1 MNTTSNKIL
10 LTASLLIVTG
20 YILMSGPESS
30 LTYSQSVALHSLTYS
45 QSVALHSLTHSQSV
59 ALHSLT
65 HSQSV
70 ALHSE
75 QAFNP
80 EIFSFRR
87 IVIAPILCLTG
98 YLLIIVGILKKQ

>member
-30 LTYSQSVALHSLTYS
+30 LTYSQSMALHSLTY
-45 QSVALHSLTHSQSV
+45 
-59 ALHSLT
+59 
-65 HSQSV
+65 SQSV

>member
-20 YILMSGPESS
+20 YILMSGPES
-30 LTYSQSVALHSLTYS
+30 
-45 QSVALHSLTHSQSV
+45 SLTHSQSV

>member
-30 LTYSQSVALHSLTYS
+30 LTHSQSVALHSLTY
-45 QSVALHSLTHSQSV
+45 
-59 ALHSLT
+59 
-65 HSQSV
+65 SQSV

>member
-20 YILMSGPESS
+20 YILMSGPES
-30 LTYSQSVALHSLTYS
+30 
-45 QSVALHSLTHSQSV
+45 SLTHSQSV

-98 YLLIIVGILKKQ
+98 YLLIIVGILKKR

>member
-30 LTYSQSVALHSLTYS
+30 LTY
-45 QSVALHSLTHSQSV
+45 SQSV

>member
-30 LTYSQSVALHSLTYS
+30 LTHSQSVALHSLTY
-45 QSVALHSLTHSQSV
+45 SQSV

-98 YLLIIVGILKKQ
+98 YLLIIVGILKKR

>member
-1 MNTTSNKIL
+1 MNTTSNRIL

-30 LTYSQSVALHSLTYS
+30 LTYSQSMALR
-45 QSVALHSLTHSQSV
+45 
-59 ALHSLT
+59 SLT

>member
-30 LTYSQSVALHSLTYS
+30 LTY
-45 QSVALHSLTHSQSV
+45 SQSV

-98 YLLIIVGILKKQ
+98 YLLIIVGILKKR

>member
-30 LTYSQSVALHSLTYS
+30 LTYSQSMALHSLTY
-45 QSVALHSLTHSQSV
+45 SQSV

>member
-30 LTYSQSVALHSLTYS
+30 LTHS

-65 HSQSV
+65 YSQSV

>member
-1 MNTTSNKIL
+1 MNTTSNRIL

-20 YILMSGPESS
+20 YILMSGPES
-30 LTYSQSVALHSLTYS
+30 
-45 QSVALHSLTHSQSV
+45 SLTHSQSV

>member
-30 LTYSQSVALHSLTYS
+30 LTY
-45 QSVALHSLTHSQSV
+45 
-59 ALHSLT
+59 
-65 HSQSV
+65 SQSV

>member
-10 LTASLLIVTG
+10 LTASLLIVIG

-30 LTYSQSVALHSLTYS
+30 LTCSQSVALHSLTCSQSVALHSLTY
-45 QSVALHSLTHSQSV
+45 
-59 ALHSLT
+59 
-65 HSQSV
+65 SQSV

>member
-30 LTYSQSVALHSLTYS
+30 LTYSQSM
-45 QSVALHSLTHSQSV
+45 ALHSLTHSQSV

>member
-30 LTYSQSVALHSLTYS
+30 LT
-45 QSVALHSLTHSQSV
+45 HSQSV

-80 EIFSFRR
+80 AIFSFRR

-98 YLLIIVGILKKQ
+98 YLLIIVGILKKR

>member
-1 MNTTSNKIL
+1 MNTTSNRIL

-30 LTYSQSVALHSLTYS
+30 LTYSQSM
-45 QSVALHSLTHSQSV
+45 

>member
-30 LTYSQSVALHSLTYS
+30 LT
-45 QSVALHSLTHSQSV
+45 HSQSV

-70 ALHSE
+70 ALHFE

>member
-1 MNTTSNKIL
+1 MNTTSNRIL

-30 LTYSQSVALHSLTYS
+30 LTY
-45 QSVALHSLTHSQSV
+45 SQSV

>member
-59 ALHSLT
+59 ALHS
-65 HSQSV
+65 
-70 ALHSE
+70 E

>member
-20 YILMSGPESS
+20 YILMSGPES
-30 LTYSQSVALHSLTYS
+30 SLTYS

>member
-30 LTYSQSVALHSLTYS
+30 LTYSQSM
-45 QSVALHSLTHSQSV
+45 

>member
-1 MNTTSNKIL
+1 MNTTSNRIL

-30 LTYSQSVALHSLTYS
+30 LTHS

>member
-30 LTYSQSVALHSLTYS
+30 LTHSQSVALHSLTY
-45 QSVALHSLTHSQSV
+45 SQSV

>member
-45 QSVALHSLTHSQSV
+45 QSVALHS
-59 ALHSLT
+59 
-65 HSQSV
+65 
-70 ALHSE
+70 E

>member
-1 MNTTSNKIL
+1 MNTTSNRII
-10 LTASLLIVTG
+10 LTASILIVTG

-30 LTYSQSVALHSLTYS
+30 LTY
-45 QSVALHSLTHSQSV
+45 SQSV

>member
-30 LTYSQSVALHSLTYS
+30 LT
-45 QSVALHSLTHSQSV
+45 HSQSV

-75 QAFNP
+75 QAFNS

>member
-30 LTYSQSVALHSLTYS
+30 LTHS

>member
-1 MNTTSNKIL
+1 MNTTSNRIL

-30 LTYSQSVALHSLTYS
+30 LTHSQSVALHSLTY
-45 QSVALHSLTHSQSV
+45 
-59 ALHSLT
+59 
-65 HSQSV
+65 SQSV